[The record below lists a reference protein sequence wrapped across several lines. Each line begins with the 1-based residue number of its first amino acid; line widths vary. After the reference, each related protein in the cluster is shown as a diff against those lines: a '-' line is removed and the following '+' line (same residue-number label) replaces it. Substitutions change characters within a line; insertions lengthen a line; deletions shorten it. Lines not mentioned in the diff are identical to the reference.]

1 MASLP
6 SPPPAPQRGDRS
18 TFSQRVDAF
27 LIWLVAL
34 IPQLNAFLATITSLA
49 AGGANSF
56 SFVFDTATGD
66 ANPGAGKVRLGSST
80 QNSANV
86 LRVALNPAN
95 GGDLSTFMTALQA
108 GSSNVKASVRLQ
120 KMVDV
125 GVYVL
130 YDVTSVSFAAGYFNL
145 ALVPRAS
152 SAPNPFVANDVVMV
166 FFDPK
171 GDRGDGGN
179 TPTAQEM
186 RDAIGT
192 LAVANGGTG
201 GTTPVTARASLGVPS
216 IEQVVRIGAV
226 NNSPGTYVQ
235 STLVPNIAAIT
246 DTGNNDN
253 AALTVSNGGN
263 NFAAS
268 VLQFHRLNQHRA
280 YFGLDIDNQWKVG
293 GGSMGPVAYAL
304 WHQGNFNPSAVAFL
318 SGANFTGSISAPV
331 VTETSDERLKQNWRR
346 LTDAQLDA
354 LAALEKVGVF
364 DWVDGAGTALGASA
378 QAIRAIVPEAV
389 HEDENGK
396 LTVAYS
402 GLTFAMAQGALRRA
416 SR

>member
-1 MASLP
+1 MAIS
-6 SPPPAPQRGDRS
+6 SPPPAPQRGDRA
-18 TFSQRVDAF
+18 TFSSRVDAF
-27 LIWLVAL
+27 LTWLVAL
-34 IPQLNAFLATITSLA
+34 IPQLNSFLATITALA
-49 AGGANSF
+49 SGGANSF
-56 SFVFDTATGD
+56 AFTFDAATGD
-66 ANPGAGKVRLGSST
+66 SNPGQGKIRFGSST

-95 GGDLSTFMTALQA
+95 GGDLTNFMTSLQS
-108 GSSNVKASVRLQ
+108 GTSNVKASVRIQ
-120 KMVDV
+120 KVVDV
-125 GVYVL
+125 GVYLL
-130 YDVTSVSFAAGYFNL
+130 YDVTSVVFAAGYFNL

-152 SAPNPFVANDVVMV
+152 STASPFSANDTVMV

-192 LAVANGGTG
+192 LQVANGGTG
-201 GTTPVTARASLGVPS
+201 GTTPGTARTALGVPS
-216 IEQVVRIGAV
+216 IEQVLHIGTV
-226 NNSPGTYVQ
+226 NTSAGTYVE

-318 SGANFTGSISAPV
+318 SGAKFTGSISAPI

-364 DWVDGAGTALGASA
+364 DWVDGTGTALGASA

-389 HEDENGK
+389 HEDESGK